1 MIIKN
6 LIGILIILLILN
18 IIILSYALYNIFS
31 ILHQKYSQK
40 HLKNEEE
47 NIEIKDTA

>member
-1 MIIKN
+1 MIIKD

-18 IIILSYALYNIFS
+18 IIILFYALYNIFI

-40 HLKNEEE
+40 YLKNEEE
-47 NIEIKDTA
+47 SIEIKDTA